1 MEDLIEKL
9 MNDPKMLA
17 GAVVLV
23 VLMIFSAFKKM
34 MKLLIVVVVLI
45 VGLLAYMIQTDQGID
60 EVIDEGKAKME
71 ELKGKAEDIEKD
83 LEKKFKKINS

>member
-23 VLMIFSAFKKM
+23 VLMIFSAFKAE
-34 MKLLIVVVVLI
+34 LLE
-45 VGLLAYMIQTDQGID
+45 Y
-60 EVIDEGKAKME
+60 E
-71 ELKGKAEDIEKD
+71 
-83 LEKKFKKINS
+83 NS

>member
-23 VLMIFSAFKKM
+23 VVMIFSAFKKM
-34 MKLLIVVVVLI
+34 MKLLIVAVILT
-45 VGLLAYMIQTDQGID
+45 VGLLAYMIKTDQGID

-71 ELKGKAEDIEKD
+71 ELKEKAEDVEKD
-83 LEKKFKKINS
+83 LKKKIRRDK

>member
-1 MEDLIEKL
+1 MEDLIDKL
-9 MNDPKMLA
+9 MNDPTMLA

-34 MKLLIVVVVLI
+34 MKLLIVAVILT
-45 VGLLAYMIQTDQGID
+45 VGLLAYMIKTDQGID

-71 ELKGKAEDIEKD
+71 ELKEKAEDVEKD
-83 LEKKFKKINS
+83 LKKKFKRDK

>member
-1 MEDLIEKL
+1 MEDLIDKL
-9 MNDPKMLA
+9 MNDPTMLA

-34 MKLLIVVVVLI
+34 MKLLIVAVILT
-45 VGLLAYMIQTDQGID
+45 VGLLAYMIKTDQGID

-71 ELKGKAEDIEKD
+71 ELKEKAEDIEKG
-83 LEKKFKKINS
+83 LEKKLRREK

>member
-34 MKLLIVVVVLI
+34 MKLLIVAVILT
-45 VGLLAYMIQTDQGID
+45 VGLLAYMIKTDQGID

-71 ELKGKAEDIEKD
+71 EMKEKAEDVEKD
-83 LEKKFKKINS
+83 LEKRFRRDK

>member
-34 MKLLIVVVVLI
+34 MKLLIVAVILT
-45 VGLLAYMIQTDQGID
+45 VGLLAYMIKNDQGID

-71 ELKGKAEDIEKD
+71 EMKEKAEDVEKD
-83 LEKKFKKINS
+83 LEKKFRRDK

>member
-34 MKLLIVVVVLI
+34 MKLLIIVVVLT
-45 VGLLAYMIQTDQGID
+45 VGLLAYMIKTDQGFD
-60 EVIDEGKAKME
+60 EVIDEGKEKME

-83 LEKKFKKINS
+83 LEKKFKRNK

>member
-34 MKLLIVVVVLI
+34 MKLLIVVVILT
-45 VGLLAYMIQTDQGID
+45 VGLLAYMIKTDQGID

-71 ELKGKAEDIEKD
+71 ELKEKAEDVEKD
-83 LEKKFKKINS
+83 LEKKFRRDK

>member
-34 MKLLIVVVVLI
+34 MKLLIVSVILT
-45 VGLLAYMIQTDQGID
+45 VGLLAYMIKTDQGID

-71 ELKGKAEDIEKD
+71 ELKEKAEDVEKD
-83 LEKKFKKINS
+83 LKKKIRRDK